1 MPMPLQRLL
10 RPRSIAIVGAS
21 PDRMSPGNN
30 ALANLD
36 RAGYAGALHLVSRTR
51 SQIDGRTCL
60 KSIDDLPDGVDA
72 VILIVPAQAVRDAV
86 EACVRRN
93 VGGALV
99 FAAGFGETGDAGRRE
114 QRAIAE
120 VARAGNLALLG
131 PNCIGLVNLAD
142 RIPLT
147 FEPVELKPVEL
158 KPVAGPGVC
167 AVAQSGGMAG
177 NLRMALAAKGVPVA
191 FAVSTGN
198 EAVLS
203 ATDIGLALVD
213 SPDVALF
220 AFFVEQI
227 VAPQQFL
234 DLAERARAAGKP
246 VVLLHSGKS
255 TRAAQAAQSHTG
267 ALAGNWAIMKAFAAH
282 AGVVVVETPDELF
295 DTVSLLAR
303 YPHPPDKPLAV
314 STNSGAIRGFA
325 LDLAEDIG
333 LSYAGLSEATAARLR
348 EVLPDFATIDNPLDL
363 TAQTMQKPS
372 LFGHSAAAMLAD
384 PQVGGVIVAAM
395 GGGPGQQLAKW
406 TALKPALIGASKPV
420 AYVVMGDGAPLDAAT
435 QSDIDASG
443 VPFFRSPERALRA
456 FKHVADYGRMLA
468 TAQEPKQDIPV
479 IPVGIDTTGTIAEHR
494 GKLVLSNA
502 GIAVPNGRLARTLEE
517 AQAVAAQIGYPVAL
531 KAQADALAHKSDA
544 GGVAI
549 GIAGVAELRAAFA
562 RIAKSVSSVM
572 PDLRLDGVLV
582 EAMARK
588 GGLELIVG
596 ARRDPAWGPVLMAGL
611 GGVWTEAMGDV
622 RLIPAGASP
631 ARIEAELRALKAARL
646 LGPFRGAP
654 ARDVAAVARTLAT
667 LGALML
673 ASPRLAEIEINP
685 LIVYGEGEGVLALD
699 ALLVMAP

>member
-1 MPMPLQRLL
+1 MPLPLQRLL

-21 PDRMSPGNN
+21 PDPLTPGNN
-30 ALANLD
+30 ALVNLE
-36 RAGYAGALHLVSRTR
+36 RAGYAGPVHLVSRNR
-51 SQIDGRTCL
+51 SEIGGHACVRT
-60 KSIDDLPDGVDA
+60 IDDLPEGVDA
-72 VILIVPAQAVRDAV
+72 VVLIVPAPAVRDAV

-99 FAAGFGETGDAGRRE
+99 FAAGFGETGEAGRRE

-120 VARAGNLALLG
+120 IARAGNLALLG
-131 PNCIGLVNLAD
+131 PNCIGLVNLAG

-147 FEPVELKPVEL
+147 FEPVELKP
-158 KPVAGPGVC
+158 ASGPGVC

-177 NLRMALAAKGVPVA
+177 NLRMALTAKGVPVA

-203 ATDIGLALVD
+203 ATDIGLALVE

-227 VAPQQFL
+227 IAPQQFL
-234 DLAERARAAGKP
+234 DLAGRARAAGKP

-255 TRAAQAAQSHTG
+255 ARAAEAAQSHTG
-267 ALAGNWAIMKAFAAH
+267 ALAGNWAVMKAFAEH

-295 DTVSLLAR
+295 DTVSILAR
-303 YPHPPDKPLAV
+303 YPAPPDKPLAV

-333 LSYAGLSEATAARLR
+333 LAFAGLSEATGARLR
-348 EVLPDFATIDNPLDL
+348 EILPDFATIDNPLDL

-372 LFGHSAAAMLAD
+372 LFGDSAAAMLAD
-384 PQVGGVIVAAM
+384 PEVGGVIVAAM

-406 TALKPALIGASKPV
+406 NAMKPALIGASKPV
-420 AYVVMGDGAPLDAAT
+420 AYVVMGDGAALDRTT
-435 QSDIDASG
+435 QDDIDASR

-456 FKHVADYGRMLA
+456 FRHVASYGRALA
-468 TAQEPKQDIPV
+468 AAREAEQDVPV
-479 IPVGIDTTGTIAEHR
+479 APIDFGASGTIAEHR
-494 GKLVLSNA
+494 GKRVLASA
-502 GIAVPNGRLARTLEE
+502 GIAVPNGRLARTLADAE
-517 AQAVAAQIGYPVAL
+517 AVAAEIGYPVAL

-549 GIAGVAELRAAFA
+549 GIASLAELRAAYLRVETSISGA
-562 RIAKSVSSVM
+562 M

-582 EAMARK
+582 EAMAPK
-588 GGLELIVG
+588 GGQELIVG
-596 ARRDPAWGPVLMAGL
+596 ARRDPAWGPVLVAGL
-611 GGVWTEAMGDV
+611 GGVWTEALGDV
-622 RLIPAGASP
+622 RLIPARASP
-631 ARIEAELRALKAARL
+631 ARIEAALRSLRAARL

-685 LIVYGEGEGVLALD
+685 LMVYGEGEGVLALD